1 MSIKKERIYRI
12 FGKILFLLYIVF
24 LIYFLFLAEWYG
36 RTEVTEEYRYNLE
49 LFKEIRRFLTYREQL
64 GMFTVLANLL
74 GNIMIFV
81 PYGFFISMAGKSM
94 GFFKILFFSMALS
107 LGVDRRLTLE
117 TPLMWLDKAATW
129 QMAPD
134 LGGAALVELILAK
147 FRAERPGV
155 APGDQVR
162 RRLKNDAERASEAEL
177 NAH

>member
-94 GFFKILFFSMALS
+94 GFFKILFFIFIKEIAIVSNNA
-107 LGVDRRLTLE
+107 T
-117 TPLMWLDKAATW
+117 TKIIKAT
-129 QMAPD
+129 Q
-134 LGGAALVELILAK
+134 II
-147 FRAERPGV
+147 AE
-155 APGDQVR
+155 A
-162 RRLKNDAERASEAEL
+162 
-177 NAH
+177 